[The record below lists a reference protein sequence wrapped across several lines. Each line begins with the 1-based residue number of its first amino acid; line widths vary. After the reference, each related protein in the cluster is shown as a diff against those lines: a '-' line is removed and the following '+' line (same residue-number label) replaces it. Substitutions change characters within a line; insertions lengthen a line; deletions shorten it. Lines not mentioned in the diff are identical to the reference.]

1 MAQEMINTK
10 KGITRIKRQ
19 NPKIMRKTF
28 IRLSLIANL
37 ALVSIGC
44 QSHSVQ
50 TTSGRQYLNNY
61 EKLDLPDAKASKIEK
76 EVKEIANVE
85 PTLRFPA
92 RIGLAK
98 LYNGRITNLTA
109 EEVEEWEK
117 AKEEMGAEF
126 GEFVPVSSMIAELV
140 YTAPKVKKGERLVKP
155 SEIFRKVRLGAA
167 RQHIDYVL
175 VYEIFSETKT
185 TKLASSVANW
195 TIIGGYFIPSRKI
208 ETTGHANSLLLD
220 VRSGYPYGTAS
231 ASLSADEF
239 SAWHK
244 NRDKSRNL
252 ADKNQI
258 ATALKLIPEARKM
271 MEKLMQNLN
280 KA

>member
-1 MAQEMINTK
+1 MIKYK
-10 KGITRIKRQ
+10 KGITQ
-19 NPKIMRKTF
+19 TNRKNTKF
-28 IRLSLIANL
+28 MKNTIIRLSLLSIL
-37 ALVSIGC
+37 AFASIGC

-50 TTSGRQYLNNY
+50 TTSGREYLNKY
-61 EKLDLPDAKASKIEK
+61 EDLDLPQGKAGSIDE
-76 EVKEIANVE
+76 EVREIANIE

-98 LYNGRITNLTA
+98 LYNGRISNLSV
-109 EEVEEWEK
+109 EEVEGWDK
-117 AKEEMGAEF
+117 AKEEMGSKF
-126 GEFVPVSSMIAELV
+126 GEFVPVSSMIAELA
-140 YTAPKVKKGERLVKP
+140 YTAPKRTKDTPIVKS

-175 VYEIFSETKT
+175 LYEVFSETKT

-208 ETTGHANSLLLD
+208 QTTGHANALLLD

-231 ASLSADEF
+231 SSLTADEL
-239 SAWHK
+239 SAWHN

-258 ATALKLIPEARKM
+258 ATSLKLIPEARKM

-280 KA
+280 QT

>member
-1 MAQEMINTK
+1 MAQEMINRFRAQHEQTAK
-10 KGITRIKRQ
+10 
-19 NPKIMRKTF
+19 NSKIMKKTL
-28 IRLSLIANL
+28 IRLSFLATL
-37 ALVSIGC
+37 ALATIGC
-44 QSHSVQ
+44 QSHTVQ
-50 TTSGRQYLNNY
+50 TTSGREYLNEY
-61 EKLDLPDAKASKIEK
+61 ADIDLPNGKAGSIDE
-76 EVKEIANVE
+76 EVREIANVE

-98 LYNGRITNLTA
+98 LYNGRITNLSV
-109 EEVEEWEK
+109 EEVEGWDK
-117 AKEEMGAEF
+117 AKEEMGSEF

-140 YTAPKVKKGERLVKP
+140 YTAPPREKRHHEVDA

-167 RQHIDYVL
+167 RQHLDYVVL
-175 VYEIFSETKT
+175 YEVFSETKT

-231 ASLSADEF
+231 ASLTADEL
-239 SAWHK
+239 SAWH
-244 NRDKSRNL
+244 NNWDKSRNL
-252 ADKNQI
+252 QDKNQV

-280 KA
+280 QT

>member
-1 MAQEMINTK
+1 MKETI
-10 KGITRIKRQ
+10 
-19 NPKIMRKTF
+19 
-28 IRLSLIANL
+28 IRFSLIASL
-37 ALVSIGC
+37 LFVTIGC

-50 TTSGRQYLNNY
+50 TTSGRQYLNKY
-61 EKLDLPDAKASKIEK
+61 KGLDLPSEKAGSIDE
-76 EVKEIANVE
+76 EVREIANVE

-98 LYNGRITNLTA
+98 LYNGRISNLTA
-109 EEVEEWEK
+109 EEVEGWEK

-126 GEFVPVSSMIAELV
+126 GEFIPVSSMIAELA
-140 YTAPKVKKGERLVKP
+140 YTAPKRTKDTPIVKS

-175 VYEIFSETKT
+175 LYEVFSDTKT

-208 ETTGHANSLLLD
+208 QTTGHANALLLD

-231 ASLSADEF
+231 ASLTVDEL
-239 SAWHK
+239 SAWHN

-252 ADKNQI
+252 TDKNQI
-258 ATALKLIPEARKM
+258 ATSLKLIPEARKM